1 MRTICGTIL
10 AACTLAAG
18 AQTVDSVHNWR
29 KVDLR
34 EIKVRGEIGRRV
46 DLTIYGNLLKI
57 ELEKQFLDHFRAKEL
72 GGDSVRPGGTAL
84 EVRASTTGHAVGVTD
99 RNGSTIRLTE
109 FPDCGATA
117 TYFRLLDRSTAKPD
131 TLFTGDAR

>member
-18 AQTVDSVHNWR
+18 ALTVDSAHNWR

-34 EIKVRGEIGRRV
+34 EIK
-46 DLTIYGNLLKI
+46 
-57 ELEKQFLDHFRAKEL
+57 EL
-72 GGDSVRPGGTAL
+72 GGDSVCPGGTAL